1 MCTTPYRPIN
11 KRSPWQI
18 CYWSGVVILFAWA
31 AWQRFALPL
40 DPIADPDLGWYLG
53 PALNKIGS
61 GGFSPMP
68 YGHNFIYPG
77 FVYLLLRAFGDF
89 RAITVAQHSLGL
101 LAGGMLLLTWRRVR
115 VFVPSPRVDRNI
127 YDALGLLAA
136 AIFLLASESIH
147 FEMQLRPEG
156 VCAFLFSINLFFVTQ
171 FTACCFVERRRV
183 ATAVYGIIAM
193 LTAILLVSLKPN
205 FALAAIVGLLPIGIF
220 FFRRA
225 WSWQK
230 ITLAGGAAAS
240 AALLLL
246 PDYFLSRNDKAS
258 QTYLPLMLF
267 AIHADLIRDQ
277 MAADLER
284 NAKVPYPRDWLMRV
298 QRALS
303 DEIVKSSVVSPRHHS
318 KIGFDYDYLMNNQ
331 TSIAAQLRREFD
343 GDVSALCAFYWF
355 YYRRVWLQ
363 RPLFV
368 VKKIARQ
375 MAIFYAPRCPVYR
388 QTKFLPLTDEY
399 DRSLSSVGRQSYREI
414 RAEYPPAADFI
425 SRTELLAR
433 SAPVLQQRAYIR
445 KSLLVLAVTYL
456 PLLLIALTISVVVL
470 SQKNWRRRLG
480 WLAALVLFVYAYNM
494 VSCLEVAVFHLLEVL
509 RKVRVQMFFATLAQF
524 LTLWFILEFAL
535 EIRDRAKTARRETCS
550 T

>member
-1 MCTTPYRPIN
+1 M
-11 KRSPWQI
+11 
-18 CYWSGVVILFAWA
+18 
-31 AWQRFALPL
+31 
-40 DPIADPDLGWYLG
+40 
-53 PALNKIGS
+53 
-61 GGFSPMP
+61 
-68 YGHNFIYPG
+68 
-77 FVYLLLRAFGDF
+77 
-89 RAITVAQHSLGL
+89 
-101 LAGGMLLLTWRRVR
+101 
-115 VFVPSPRVDRNI
+115 
-127 YDALGLLAA
+127 
-136 AIFLLASESIH
+136 
-147 FEMQLRPEG
+147 
-156 VCAFLFSINLFFVTQ
+156 
-171 FTACCFVERRRV
+171 
-183 ATAVYGIIAM
+183 ATAVYGVIAM

-205 FALAAIVGLLPIGIF
+205 FALAAIVGLLPVGIF
-220 FFRRA
+220 FFRRT

-230 ITLAGGAAAS
+230 VTLAGGAAAS

-246 PDYFLSRNDKAS
+246 PDYFLSRNYKAS

-277 MAADLER
+277 MADDLER
-284 NAKVPYPRDWLMRV
+284 NVKVPYPRDWLMRV

-303 DEIVKSSVVSPRHHS
+303 DEIVKSSVAFRPRHY
-318 KIGFDYDYLMNNQ
+318 KIGFDPDYLMFNQ

-355 YYRRVWLQ
+355 YYRQIWLQ

-368 VKKIARQ
+368 VKKIAGQ
-375 MAIFYAPRCPVYR
+375 MAIFYAPACPVYR

-399 DRSLSSVGRQSYREI
+399 DRSLSSVGRESYREI
-414 RAEYPPAADFI
+414 RAAYSPAADFM

>member
-1 MCTTPYRPIN
+1 
-11 KRSPWQI
+11 
-18 CYWSGVVILFAWA
+18 
-31 AWQRFALPL
+31 
-40 DPIADPDLGWYLG
+40 
-53 PALNKIGS
+53 
-61 GGFSPMP
+61 
-68 YGHNFIYPG
+68 
-77 FVYLLLRAFGDF
+77 
-89 RAITVAQHSLGL
+89 
-101 LAGGMLLLTWRRVR
+101 
-115 VFVPSPRVDRNI
+115 
-127 YDALGLLAA
+127 
-136 AIFLLASESIH
+136 
-147 FEMQLRPEG
+147 
-156 VCAFLFSINLFFVTQ
+156 
-171 FTACCFVERRRV
+171 
-183 ATAVYGIIAM
+183 M

-494 VSCLEVAVFHLLEVL
+494 VSCLEVAVFHSLEVL
-509 RKVRVQMFFATLAQF
+509 RKVTVQMFFATLAQF
-524 LTLWFILEFAL
+524 FALWFILEFAL
-535 EIRDRAKTARRETCS
+535 EMRGRAKPSLPDTSSR
-550 T
+550 

>member
-89 RAITVAQHSLGL
+89 RAITVAQHILGL

-494 VSCLEVAVFHLLEVL
+494 VSCLEVAVFHSLEVL
-509 RKVRVQMFFATLAQF
+509 RKVTVQMFFATLAQF
-524 LTLWFILEFAL
+524 FALWFILEFAL
-535 EIRDRAKTARRETCS
+535 EMRGRAKPSLPDTSSR
-550 T
+550 